1 MSHSQQGMGGHSKD
15 LSFFLFHYHH
25 HHPATLPLC
34 RSTGSMRADR
44 RVCSLLSARI
54 FHDYRQRSQNSTIF
68 FWALYL
74 CNCDICL
81 LYSMGFGSTNF
92 SHFVWLWVKRID
104 RNRRTG
110 VLVCNAPES
119 FSLSN
124 NPSLSHKISN
134 EDEDALGIVQRRV
147 DYVFVYSGRHNLRRT
162 LAASS
167 TKNYFLI
174 ARMLRFLWHSRQKCR
189 I

>member
-81 LYSMGFGSTNF
+81 LYSMGFGSTFF

-110 VLVCNAPES
+110 VLFRIFFLAQQQSKSES
-119 FSLSN
+119 QDIKWRWRCSRNCTKKSWLRLCLFRPAQLAE
-124 NPSLSHKISN
+124 NPRSKFDQEL
-134 EDEDALGIVQRRV
+134 
-147 DYVFVYSGRHNLRRT
+147 FP
-162 LAASS
+162 
-167 TKNYFLI
+167 
-174 ARMLRFLWHSRQKCR
+174 HSA
-189 I
+189 